1 MGLDSGTKLG
11 PYEIM
16 SPIGAGGMGEVY
28 LAKDTRL
35 EREVAIKVLPSH
47 LTASSELK
55 QRFER
60 EAKTI
65 SQLSHPNI
73 CSLHDIGNENG
84 VDFLVM
90 EYLEGETLAQR
101 LDKGRL
107 ALEEVLRYGIEI
119 ASALANAHRVGI
131 VHRDLKPG
139 NIMLARSGAK
149 LLDFG
154 LAKNAPGQSGL
165 STAPDG
171 VTITEPLTGRGT
183 ILGTFQYMAPE
194 QLEGKEA
201 DPRTDIFAFGAV
213 LYEMATGTRA
223 FEGSS
228 RASLIA
234 SIMSSQPRAISELQP
249 MTPPALEH
257 LVRSCLA
264 KSPDDRIQTAHDIKL
279 QLQWVAEGGS
289 QIGAPAPVVAR
300 RKSKERLLS
309 LATAALCIATVALG
323 IAYFRNASAAPKM
336 ITAAIRPPAD
346 VRFVFTDDAGGPA
359 VISPDGEAIAFTGRS
374 KDGINRLW
382 VRRLDDGSAKSLPGT
397 EQCYFPF
404 WSPDSKS
411 VAFFAQMKLK
421 RTFVA
426 GGLPVTIC
434 DARLGKGGSWA
445 AGGEILFAPDFD
457 EPIARVPD
465 SGGTPV
471 PVTKLG
477 EGKHT
482 THRWPVHLPDGQHFL
497 YFAGNHDLSQ
507 RGNDGVFF
515 ASQDGSVN
523 KKVIAT
529 RGNVV
534 YASGHLLYLRNETLM
549 AQRFNAKQGALTG
562 NPVPVA
568 HNIQYDG
575 AVWRSMFSA
584 SQTGVLIYQTGL
596 APSGTTLTW
605 FDRTGK
611 SLGNFGDQA
620 IYDNE
625 LRISPDGNRMLAAVG
640 DPSDVW
646 AFDLVRGIRTRVTAG
661 PVDERPAIWSPDGT
675 KVIYTSRNR
684 PDKRKIL
691 YVTQSSGTSQ
701 PQLLY
706 ESEDEMTPSDW
717 SPDGKFVL
725 LSVGDGNYHINVG
738 LLTLGDKPQLVPL
751 LVKPPNEGAARFS
764 PDGRWIAY
772 GSNESGREEV
782 YVIPFC
788 SALNDD
794 GSLAECERVGRWQ
807 VSTSGGLRP
816 VWARDG
822 KTLYFQGLDNT
833 LNATSVDTSG
843 DSFQVQASQTLFTT
857 DAAVSDLPGGLKAG
871 YAYDVTP
878 DGERFL
884 INTFGSGDA
893 TPLTL
898 VLNWTNMIPQQ

>member
-1 MGLDSGTKLG
+1 MALEAGKKLG
-11 PYEIM
+11 PYEIL
-16 SPIGAGGMGEVY
+16 SPVGAGGMGEVY
-28 LAKDTRL
+28 RAKDTRL
-35 EREVAIKVLPSH
+35 DRVVAIKVLPSH
-47 LTASSELK
+47 LTANTEFK

-65 SQLSHPNI
+65 SQFSHPNI
-73 CSLHDIGNENG
+73 CTLHDIGNENG

-101 LDKGRL
+101 LSKGCL
-107 ALEEVLRYGIEI
+107 PLEDVLRFGIEI
-119 ASALANAHRVGI
+119 ASALDKAHRAAI

-139 NIMLARSGAK
+139 NIMLTKSGAK

-154 LAKNAPGQSGL
+154 LAKHVPGQSGL
-165 STAPDG
+165 STAPDAA
-171 VTITEPLTGRGT
+171 TLTEPLTGKGT

-201 DPRTDIFAFGAV
+201 DARTDIFAFGAV
-213 LYEMATGTRA
+213 LYEMATGKRA

-234 SIMSSQPRAISELQP
+234 SIMSASPEPISQVQP
-249 MTPPALEH
+249 MSPPALDH
-257 LVRSCLA
+257 VIRLCLA
-264 KSPDDRIQTAHDIKL
+264 KDADDRIQTAHDVKL
-279 QLQWVAEGGS
+279 QLRWISEGGS
-289 QIGAPAPVVAR
+289 QFGAPAPVVAR
-300 RKSKERLLS
+300 RKTKERFLS
-309 LATAALCIATVALG
+309 LATAVLFVATVALG
-323 IAYFRNASAAPKM
+323 VAYVRNLSSTPEM

-359 VISPDGEAIAFTGRS
+359 VISPDGGAIAFTGRC

-382 VRRLDDGSAKSLPGT
+382 VRRLSDGASRVLPGT
-397 EQCYFPF
+397 EECYFPF

-411 VAFFAQMKLK
+411 VAFFAKMKLK
-421 RTFVA
+421 RTPVA

-434 DARLGKGGSWA
+434 DAPLGKGGTWLAS
-445 AGGEILFAPDFD
+445 GEILFAPEYDM
-457 EPIARVPD
+457 PIVRVSD

-477 EGKHT
+477 EGNHT

-507 RGNDGVFF
+507 RGNDGIFF
-515 ASQDGSVN
+515 ASQDGRVN

-534 YASGHLLYLRNETLM
+534 YASGHLLYLRNDTLM
-549 AQRFNAKQGALTG
+549 AQRFNAQKGELTG

-575 AVWRSMFSA
+575 AVWRSVFSA
-584 SQTGVLIYQTGL
+584 SETGILIYQTGL

-611 SLGNFGDQA
+611 SLGNFRDQA

-625 LRISPDGNRMLAAVG
+625 LRISPDGNKMAAAVG

-646 AFDLVRGIRTRVTAG
+646 TFDLLRGIRTRVTTG

-675 KVIYTSRNR
+675 KIIYTSRNR

-691 YVTQSSGTSQ
+691 YVTQSNGTGT

-706 ESEDEMTPSDW
+706 ESEYEMYASDW
-717 SPDGKFVL
+717 SPNGKFVL
-725 LSVGDGNYHINVG
+725 LSIRDGNSQSNVG
-738 LLTLGDKPQLVPL
+738 LLILEDTPQLLPL
-751 LVKPPNEGAARFS
+751 LAKPLNENAARFS

-788 SALNDD
+788 SALKAD
-794 GSLAECERVGRWQ
+794 GSLATCDRNGRWQ
-807 VSTSGGLRP
+807 VSMNGGIRP

-822 KTLYFQGLDNT
+822 KTLYFQALDRT
-833 LNATSVDTSG
+833 LHAVTVDING
-843 DSFQVQASQTLFTT
+843 DSFKAQTPQPLFTP
-857 DAAVSDLPGGLKAG
+857 DAAVTNLPGPFMIG

-898 VLNWTNMIPQQ
+898 VLNWTNMVP